1 MICGLFKII
10 VVAFACLLVFLAE
23 LSYKTEY
30 YHASLCAAF
39 IAVSVLSTF
48 FAMKTKSNQ
57 LILYASMY
65 LVGAIM
71 YALMI
76 YPATALCADYIYYE
90 AALNFRLI
98 IMLADS
104 FIIGIGGISVIYR
117 FYTMCRY
124 GSDSDDIFDAR
135 VGIHKWAR

>member
-10 VVAFACLLVFLAE
+10 AVAFAFLLVFLAE
-23 LSYKTEY
+23 LSYNTEY

-48 FAMKTKSNQ
+48 FAIKTKSNQ
-57 LILYASMY
+57 MILYATIY
-65 LVGAIM
+65 LVGAII

-76 YPATALCADYIYYE
+76 HPATAFYADYIYYE
-90 AALNFRLI
+90 APLNYRLLI
-98 IMLADS
+98 ILADS
-104 FIIGIGGISVIYR
+104 IIMSIGGISVIYS

-135 VGIHKWAR
+135 VGLYKWAR